1 MSKFVRAGLLALA
14 MVPNSSSVRAITL
27 RTLLENQ
34 VTAGSALQVDADLRL
49 KEAATLNIARDI

>member
-34 VTAGSALQVDADLRL
+34 VTAGSALQADADLRL
-49 KEAATLNIARDI
+49 